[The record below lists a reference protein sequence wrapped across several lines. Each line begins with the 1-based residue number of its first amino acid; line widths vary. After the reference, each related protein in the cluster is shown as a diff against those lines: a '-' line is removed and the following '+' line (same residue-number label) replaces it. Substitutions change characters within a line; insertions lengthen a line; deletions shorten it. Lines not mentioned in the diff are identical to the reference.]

1 MESVTRLVERHAE
14 LATGQ
19 PTERIAEVPRA
30 LAVTATYLL
39 SEEGRK
45 ASLLAGSNGR
55 ALQDLKI
62 HVPANRL
69 HLVSVDKHGVARLKL
84 RPRYELDDVQPVVR
98 IDAPPTYDAPPGLDD
113 LFRAA
118 ARNHELERAF
128 TAERTA
134 ERSKRR
140 ESARDSREQLAQ
152 AFLADPAQRALAHP
166 APSPRRCLLQAERGR
181 VLFDVTSDE
190 GLAKQVPAEAHRR
203 FRADLRAR
211 DEQNLQQRA
220 AQLAVHEEKK
230 RFIADWIAAHG
241 TEEQRVRQAA
251 GVLPMAEAVEAIA
264 DHEFTA
270 LAERPIYRRDGPERL
285 QAYLRRQTGDV
296 DVVVAPADLVLLS
309 TNAVKATAEQWAVVQ
324 EIQAAVPDARV
335 TLREHRLS
343 SKRHSRVP
351 ALVIFGVLVSKRVGP
366 FVVRREYG
374 VSE

>member
-45 ASLLAGSNGR
+45 ASLLAGGNGR

-62 HVPANRL
+62 QVPANRL
-69 HLVSVDKHGVARLKL
+69 HLVGVDKQGVARLKL
-84 RPRYELDDVQPVVR
+84 RPRYELGDDQRVTR
-98 IDAPPTYDAPPGLDD
+98 ADAAPTYDAPPSLEE

-128 TAERTA
+128 SAERTA

-181 VLFDVTSDE
+181 VLFDVSSDE

-241 TEEQRVRQAA
+241 TEEQRVRQTA
-251 GVLPMAEAVEAIA
+251 GVLPMAEAVDAIA
-264 DHEFTA
+264 DHEFA
-270 LAERPIYRRDGPERL
+270 SLADRPIYRRDGPERL
-285 QAYLRRQTGDV
+285 QAYLRKQTGDV
-296 DVVVAPADLVLLS
+296 DVVVAPADLGLLN
-309 TNAVKATAEQWAVVQ
+309 TNAVKATAEQWAMVQ

-343 SKRHSRVP
+343 SKRHARVP

-366 FVVRREYG
+366 FVVRREYDARD
-374 VSE
+374 